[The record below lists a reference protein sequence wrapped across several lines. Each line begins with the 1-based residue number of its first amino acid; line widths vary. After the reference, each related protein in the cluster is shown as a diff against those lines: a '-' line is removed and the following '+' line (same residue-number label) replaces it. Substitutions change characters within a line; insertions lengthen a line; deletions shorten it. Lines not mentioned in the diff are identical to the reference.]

1 MALSTEATV
10 RFAVSLILSVVG
22 TLGNVCALVVVTKSP
37 ALRKRSNAFLVNLS
51 FVDFLVTAVVMPMF
65 LAQTY
70 YQSWPS
76 TYGSCQAFTYLF
88 IACPGN
94 SFLTALLFTL
104 YCYVKITKS
113 SVLFERLFS
122 GYKVLV
128 YLLCIWICSITFTIL
143 AELISAKI
151 KYVDVYMYCF
161 YEPHD
166 HKSWVYFAVF
176 SGIGGIVI
184 LAVPLAYNHIYRS
197 VRCAR
202 QRIHAAP
209 PADQQNTTQHGP
221 CSRSVHSKEEL
232 RITKVALL
240 VSCEVI
246 ITCLPGCINLML
258 QQAIPAAVPAWRYI
272 SILLLVKSAIN
283 RYLYGW
289 INKHYMNAYR
299 KVFAPCFRNSQPSEN
314 SDCVDNINNRSN
326 DKVSE
331 TKQSS

>member
-1 MALSTEATV
+1 MALSTVAAV

-65 LAQTY
+65 LLQAY

-76 TYGSCQAFTYLF
+76 TDGSCQA
-88 IACPGN
+88 
-94 SFLTALLFTL
+94 
-104 YCYVKITKS
+104 
-113 SVLFERLFS
+113 
-122 GYKVLV
+122 
-128 YLLCIWICSITFTIL
+128 
-143 AELISAKI
+143 
-151 KYVDVYMYCF
+151 
-161 YEPHD
+161 
-166 HKSWVYFAVF
+166 SWVYFAVF
-176 SGIGGIVI
+176 CGIGGIII
-184 LAVPLAYNHIYRS
+184 LPVPLAYYHIYRS
-197 VRCAR
+197 VRRAR

-209 PADQQNTTQHGP
+209 PTDRQNTTQHGP

-240 VSCEVI
+240 VSLEVM

-283 RYLYGW
+283 PYLYGW

-314 SDCVDNINNRSN
+314 SDYVDNNLSNNI
-326 DKVSE
+326 VFE
-331 TKQSS
+331 TNKQSS